1 MRPPGQRRVIAAAPP
16 VYETPLEQVQGLITP
31 TSIFFMRNHVATP
44 TIDVNTWEFSWQ
56 AAPGSYTIMTRATD
70 EKGNTQPDTVP
81 WNEQGYLY
89 NGVIPHPVKVA

>member
-44 TIDVNTWEFSWQ
+44 TIDVNTWRLRVE
-56 AAPGSYTIMTRATD
+56 GS
-70 EKGNTQPDTVP
+70 
-81 WNEQGYLY
+81 
-89 NGVIPHPVKVA
+89 GVDHPVELTYDDILAMPSRTQMNWVECAGNGRSFYAP